1 MTIEQKREMLWNA
14 LDSFAHSESEKIVK
28 QEELV
33 DYMLKNIPEKVFR
46 KGFDI
51 GFTSGF
57 NIALSCLNIQYKDI
71 KSINIPERKLEIEND
86 NP

>member
-46 KGFDI
+46 KDLI
-51 GFTSGF
+51 LVSLLVL
-57 NIALSCLNIQYKDI
+57 ILLY
-71 KSINIPERKLEIEND
+71 RV
-86 NP
+86 